1 MKLRGKGVVIMSC
14 NCNNERN
21 NERNNDRN
29 RRRDRDFTFNAKITI
44 NKDDFCRA
52 VDRCEDDRRDIF
64 GRRISDRSSWWNW

>member
-1 MKLRGKGVVIMSC
+1 MGC

-44 NKDDFCRA
+44 DKDEFCRA
-52 VDRCEDDRRDIF
+52 VNRCNDDRDQND
-64 GRRISDRSSWWNW
+64 DRSRKNSGWDNW